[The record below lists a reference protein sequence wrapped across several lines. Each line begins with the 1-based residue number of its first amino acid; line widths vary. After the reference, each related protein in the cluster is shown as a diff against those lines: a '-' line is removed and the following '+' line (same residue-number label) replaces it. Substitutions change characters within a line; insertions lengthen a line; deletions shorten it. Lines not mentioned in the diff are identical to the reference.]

1 MIRRPPRSTLTDTL
15 FPYTTLFR
23 SKDDCHCVVDCRRC
37 AAKAVRELREQR
49 RSDTDN
55 DGENQNLHAGRD
67 DVAEDAL
74 GHESALPKKAKGNE
88 NEASQRCQVEFE
100 QRQEQLDGEDEE
112 AKQTQRSE
120 EHRRGKEGASTC

>member
-74 GHESALPKKAKGNE
+74 GHESALPKQAKGNE
-88 NEASQRCQVEFE
+88 NEARQR
-100 QRQEQLDGEDEE
+100 
-112 AKQTQRSE
+112 RSE
-120 EHRRGKEGASTC
+120 EHTSELQSLMRISYAVFCLKKKKDT